1 MDELNK
7 IFPVREYDLNI
18 TLLSGQAFCWKLV
31 DEAWEGV
38 IGNHWVRLRLTEG
51 GIAAVLAKPVRD
63 WTWLEEYLQLQVDL
77 NEVIATFPNDE
88 PIQNAV
94 AALSGLRLLRQ
105 DYWECLASF
114 ILSSTKQI
122 VQIRQMVA
130 LLSQR
135 FGESVESN
143 SCKPAFAFPKIETI
157 ADCSENELRDC
168 KLGFRAPN
176 IRSAAHDILDGS
188 IDWERLPTMTSG
200 QARAE
205 LMKLRGVGQK
215 IADCV
220 LLYAGGHQNVFPV
233 DVWIDRALR
242 RLYFPKRQPS
252 VKLLRKFADTHFGP
266 YAGYAQQ
273 YIFDYSRLHLKL
285 K

>member
-1 MDELNK
+1 LDELNK

-18 TLLSGQAFCWKLV
+18 TLLSGQAFCWQLV

-143 SCKPAFAFPKIETI
+143 SFKPAFAFPAIETI
-157 ADCSENELRDC
+157 ADCSEDELREC

-176 IRSAAHDILDGS
+176 LRSAALDILDGS

>member
-18 TLLSGQAFCWKLV
+18 TLISGQAFCWQLI

-135 FGESVESN
+135 FGESVKSN
-143 SCKPAFAFPKIETI
+143 SRKPAFAFPKIETI

-176 IRSAAHDILDGS
+176 LRSAAHDILDGS

-242 RLYFPKRQPS
+242 RLYFPKRKPS